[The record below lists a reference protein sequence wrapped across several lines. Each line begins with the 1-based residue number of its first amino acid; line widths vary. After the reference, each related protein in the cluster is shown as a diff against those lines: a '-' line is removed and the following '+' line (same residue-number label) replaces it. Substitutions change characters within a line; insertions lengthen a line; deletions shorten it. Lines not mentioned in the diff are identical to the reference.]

1 MDKQK
6 SLVSMLELDPRIPAR
21 NGTICGEERR
31 KLLLARVDIDR
42 SNCANSCL
50 VDSSN
55 TSTFWG
61 NFDKIPASTISAL
74 FLKKKKTYFTLENP
88 EKCLNFQIRLTSNPN
103 VKAQLVNYSI
113 GDTKIKGRYK

>member
-74 FLKKKKTYFTLENP
+74 FLKKRETFHVGKPRKMFEFSDKIDIKS
-88 EKCLNFQIRLTSNPN
+88 ERQS
-103 VKAQLVNYSI
+103 SI
-113 GDTKIKGRYK
+113 GELLYRGH